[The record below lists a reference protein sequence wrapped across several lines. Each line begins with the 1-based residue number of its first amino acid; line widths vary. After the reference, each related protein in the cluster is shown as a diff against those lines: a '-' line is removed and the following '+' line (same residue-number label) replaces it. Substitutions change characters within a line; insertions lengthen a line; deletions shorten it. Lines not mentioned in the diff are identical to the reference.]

1 LEKFVPK
8 FRRLSPEEMAAMRS
22 YRRGTVD
29 LSQYSEFL
37 RQLGEG
43 EGGEVALDTND
54 VKRTVKRRLTRAAHL
69 LGKDVRYR
77 RTEGN
82 VVRFEVRSG
91 ND

>member
-1 LEKFVPK
+1 
-8 FRRLSPEEMAAMRS
+8 MAAMRS

-29 LSQYSEFL
+29 LSEYSVFL
-37 RQLGEG
+37 RDMVTG
-43 EGGEVALDTND
+43 EGGEVTLESGE

-82 VVRFEVRSG
+82 LVRFEVREGPESKAI
-91 ND
+91 

>member
-1 LEKFVPK
+1 MPN
-8 FRRLSPEEMAAMRS
+8 FRQLSPEEIAALRS

-29 LSQYSEFL
+29 LSQYSAFL
-37 RQLGEG
+37 GTLGEG
-43 EGGEVALDTND
+43 AGGEAALDSGD

-69 LGKDVRYR
+69 LGKELRYR

-82 VVRFEVRSG
+82 LVRFEVRSA

>member
-1 LEKFVPK
+1 
-8 FRRLSPEEMAAMRS
+8 MAAMRS

-29 LSQYSEFL
+29 LTEYSAFL
-37 RQLGEG
+37 RDLGIG
-43 EGGEVALDTND
+43 EGGEVALDTGD

-82 VVRFEVRSG
+82 VVRFEVRPQP
-91 ND
+91 D

>member
-1 LEKFVPK
+1 
-8 FRRLSPEEMAAMRS
+8 MRS

-29 LSQYSEFL
+29 LSQYSDFL
-37 RQLGEG
+37 RGLNVG
-43 EGGEVALDTND
+43 EGGEVALEPHD

-69 LGKDVRYR
+69 QGKDVRYR

-82 VVRFEVRSG
+82 VVRFEVRSA